1 MSLSKRYFP
10 INLQISFSSFVKS
23 QMRSRSNIALSDENQ
38 IEHLVVFA
46 GTGWSPSLRRGNT
59 MKRSTSRGRGC
70 QDGPQ
75 VDTILIN
82 LRSPC
87 WPTSLRAKP
96 IPSSSKSCLSR
107 FPLTDAIANNSNN
120 IYNNYLVLF
129 VDIALHRTKPWG
141 KHPKEC
147 ESCLL
152 QVQAI

>member
-10 INLQISFSSFVKS
+10 INLQISFSSFVKC
-23 QMRSRSNIALSDENQ
+23 QMRSQSNIALRDENQ

-46 GTGWSPSLRRGNT
+46 GSGWSPSLRRGNT

-82 LRSPC
+82 LRSP
-87 WPTSLRAKP
+87 WPTSFRAKP

-107 FPLTDAIANNSNN
+107 FPFHQQAPLTDARANDSNN
-120 IYNNYLVLF
+120 NQSKYLVLF
-129 VDIALHRTKPWG
+129 GYIA
-141 KHPKEC
+141 
-147 ESCLL
+147 
-152 QVQAI
+152 

>member
-23 QMRSRSNIALSDENQ
+23 QMRCRSNIALRDENQ

-46 GTGWSPSLRRGNT
+46 GSGWSPSLRRGNT

-82 LRSPC
+82 LRSP
-87 WPTSLRAKP
+87 WPTSFRAKP

-141 KHPKEC
+141 KHRKKC

>member
-10 INLQISFSSFVKS
+10 INLQISFSSFVKT
-23 QMRSRSNIALSDENQ
+23 QMRLRSNIALRDENQ
-38 IEHLVVFA
+38 IEHLVVSA
-46 GTGWSPSLRRGNT
+46 GSGWSPYLRRGNT

-82 LRSPC
+82 LRSP

-107 FPLTDAIANNSNN
+107 FPFYQQAPLTDARANDSNN
-120 IYNNYLVLF
+120 NQGKYLVLF
-129 VDIALHRTKPWG
+129 GYIA
-141 KHPKEC
+141 
-147 ESCLL
+147 
-152 QVQAI
+152 

>member
-10 INLQISFSSFVKS
+10 TNLQISFSSFVKS
-23 QMRSRSNIALSDENQ
+23 QMRCRSNIALRDENQ
-38 IEHLVVFA
+38 IEHLVVSA
-46 GTGWSPSLRRGNT
+46 GSGWSPSLYLRRGNT

-82 LRSPC
+82 LRSP

-107 FPLTDAIANNSNN
+107 VPFYQQASLTDAKANNSNN
-120 IYNNYLVLF
+120 NQSKYLVLF
-129 VDIALHRTKPWG
+129 GYIA
-141 KHPKEC
+141 
-147 ESCLL
+147 
-152 QVQAI
+152 